1 MLLWFYH
8 ASKLSVFIKP
18 HGGFWIH
25 ARQAGSQ
32 LNTCTDRQTGKQAI
46 AKRYPTLILFFFL
59 QYSLPCC
66 FLSLLSPC
74 SPICFFV
81 PSSFLDRPPSSVLSQ
96 RQCWLTLFS
105 LSLSLSLHTLS
116 SFCYYL
122 NSSSHFLWV
131 TLASLSLSLSFTIS
145 HPQIHSAALRQVTYS
160 SLR

>member
-46 AKRYPTLILFFFL
+46 AKRYPTLILLFF
-59 QYSLPCC
+59 YSIAFPVVSYPFSHPVLPSVSLYPR
-66 FLSLLSPC
+66 LSSTA
-74 SPICFFV
+74 
-81 PSSFLDRPPSSVLSQ
+81 RPPQ
-96 RQCWLTLFS
+96 RSHSGNADSHFS

-131 TLASLSLSLSFTIS
+131 TLASLSLSLSLSLS
-145 HPQIHSAALRQVTYS
+145 HTLRYTVRHWGR
-160 SLR
+160 SLILA

>member
-105 LSLSLSLHTLS
+105 LSLSLPTHSLLFLLLPQLLLS
-116 SFCYYL
+116 L
-122 NSSSHFLWV
+122 PLGHLG
-131 TLASLSLSLSFTIS
+131 LSLSLSLSLS
-145 HPQIHSAALRQVTYS
+145 HTLRYTVRHWGR
-160 SLR
+160 SLILA